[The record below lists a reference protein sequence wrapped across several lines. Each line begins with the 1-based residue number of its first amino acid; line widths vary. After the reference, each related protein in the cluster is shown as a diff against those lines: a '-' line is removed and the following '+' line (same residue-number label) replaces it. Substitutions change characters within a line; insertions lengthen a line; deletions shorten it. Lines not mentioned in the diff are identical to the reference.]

1 VDTWIWIVIAIL
13 LIVLLLRIVGR
24 RAIVGRVDSTD
35 LLLEPELVNQVR
47 ALAQMSQKVAAIK
60 LLRERTPGLG
70 LGPAKLMVDRMAA
83 SKPAPPA
90 SDPAKIDA
98 ASGAGPDM
106 MPSALT
112 VPLEVEL
119 QVRSLK
125 SSGHTTEAIELVR
138 EHTAWDRAA
147 AKSYVDGL

>member
-24 RAIVGRVDSTD
+24 RAIVGRVDPTD

-47 ALAQMSQKVAAIK
+47 ALAQMNQKVAAIK

-83 SKPAPPA
+83 SKHAPPA
-90 SDPAKIDA
+90 SDPANIDA
-98 ASGAGPDM
+98 ASGAGSDM

-125 SSGHTTEAIELVR
+125 SSGDTSEAIELVR
-138 EHTAWDRAA
+138 AHTAWDRAA